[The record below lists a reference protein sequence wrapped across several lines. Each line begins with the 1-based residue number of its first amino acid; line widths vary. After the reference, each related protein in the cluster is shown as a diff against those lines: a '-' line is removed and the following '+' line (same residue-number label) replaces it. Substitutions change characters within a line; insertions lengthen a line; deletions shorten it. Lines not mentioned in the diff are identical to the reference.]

1 MSKKEESKV
10 LESAE
15 VLQEKVIG
23 AEQWAEKNPKIV
35 LGVLAVVVLIVAGYF
50 GYRYWVDQRNAEAQ
64 GEMFQA
70 VRYFE
75 ADSLDLAMNGD
86 GNILGFDN
94 IIKDYSM
101 TKAANLANFY
111 AGAIC
116 LKQGKYALALYYLED
131 FKANDILVQ
140 ARAYSLQ
147 GDAHIELKDYEAA
160 ASAYHKAANYEPN
173 KYFTPTYLM
182 KEALAYE
189 LAGKNNDAITA
200 YDRIITEYSETSEF
214 QNAKKYRARLTVD

>member
-1 MSKKEESKV
+1 MSKKEENKV
-10 LESAE
+10 VETAE
-15 VLQEKVIG
+15 VLQDKVIS
-23 AEQWAEKNPKIV
+23 AEQWAEKNPKII
-35 LGVLAVVVLIVAGYF
+35 LGALAVVVVIVAGYF
-50 GYRYWVDQRNAEAQ
+50 GYRYWIDQRNAEAQ
-64 GEMFQA
+64 SEMFQA

-75 ADSLDLAMNGD
+75 MDSLDIAFNGD

-94 IIKDYSM
+94 IIKDYGM

-116 LKQGKYALALYYLED
+116 LKQGKYSLALYYLED

-147 GDAHIELKDYEAA
+147 GDAHMELKAYSDAA
-160 ASAYHKAANYEPN
+160 AAYHRASNHEPN

-189 LAGKNNDAITA
+189 LAGQNNDAINT
-200 YDRIITEYSETSEF
+200 YDRLINEFADSNEY
-214 QNAKKYRARLTVD
+214 QNARKYRARLTVD